1 MCSMG
6 LFKKIFKKITSFI
19 PRQSRINVVDLT
31 NERLVCLY
39 EKNYPANGDV
49 VICKVISKD
58 GLNKLISLPTSCRYK
73 IIKDGYEYY
82 TFFPATI
89 RNKYD
94 ANKREPIVSL
104 NLFREIHHGDGEYSI
119 AKKQLKIDHLQIEYG
134 MWLYNSSDEHIGY
147 IIDDATLSSLSTDK
161 VFEEET

>member
-1 MCSMG
+1 MHSMS
-6 LFKKIFKKITSFI
+6 LFEKIFNKITSFI

-39 EKNYPANGDV
+39 EKNYPANEDV
-49 VICKVISKD
+49 LVCKVVSKN

-82 TFFPATI
+82 TFFPVTI

-94 ANKREPIVSL
+94 VDKHEPIVSL
-104 NLFREIHHGDGEYSI
+104 NLFREIHHGNGEYSI
-119 AKKQLKIDHLQIEYG
+119 AKKQLKIEHLQIEYT
-134 MWLYNSSDEHIGY
+134 MCLYNSSDDHIGY

-161 VFEEET
+161 VFEGEI